1 MAVHGLLP
9 AQSTFEDDIR
19 ELADSGILGKWIR
32 YKFNPDLTF
41 SKRGFHEAA
50 MGLLREISNSRQGA
64 QQVIDTKMYR
74 NPKVHSTDVSV
85 EEAAHCV
92 SFA

>member
-19 ELADSGILGKWIR
+19 ELADGGTLGEWIR

-41 SKRGFHEAA
+41 SKRGFDEAA
-50 MGLLREISNSRQGA
+50 VALLREISNSRQGA
-64 QQVIDTKMYR
+64 QRVIDTKFIADQKYIRLM
-74 NPKVHSTDVSV
+74 SQ
-85 EEAAHCV
+85 
-92 SFA
+92 

>member
-19 ELADSGILGKWIR
+19 ELEENGTLGEWIR

-41 SKRGFHEAA
+41 SKRGFNEAA
-50 MGLLREISNSRQGA
+50 MGLLREISNRRQGA
-64 QQVIDTKMYR
+64 QQVVGTKFIVTQKYIRLM
-74 NPKVHSTDVSV
+74 SQ
-85 EEAAHCV
+85 
-92 SFA
+92 